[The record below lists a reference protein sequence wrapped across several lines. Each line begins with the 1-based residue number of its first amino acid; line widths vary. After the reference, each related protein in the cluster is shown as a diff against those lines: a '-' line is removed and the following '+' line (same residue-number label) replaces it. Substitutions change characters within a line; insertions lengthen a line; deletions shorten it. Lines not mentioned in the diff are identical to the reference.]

1 MKLTHKAVL
10 RQFLRILGFTL
21 LGALVLFSLIHLF
34 DHINGF
40 MDNGAS
46 LALIGRYYLNKA
58 PETIDIVLPIA
69 MLMASLFTVGSMARY
84 NELAALFASGRSL
97 LQVTRPL
104 VVAACLTALFS
115 LAWSEWVL
123 PRANAN
129 VERIWEVEVHGNPD
143 RLKPTSNIAVNGTDG
158 RLYHARSWVPET
170 NKVKGFRVLGAEG
183 AAVRERWDANQAVWD
198 GDRWLLEDGTY
209 RRFTPEEETVE
220 PFRALATDLAGVTP
234 HALNQANVR
243 PDEMTVRQLAGYVD
257 LLRRSGSDAT
267 PYEVD
272 LHFKLAF
279 PMVHVIVVLLGI
291 MLASGPRK
299 TTVASGFG
307 WTILISFGYYLAINF
322 GRAFGKTGTLPP
334 VAAAWIGNAV
344 FGCAT
349 LVLYLRIRR

>member
-1 MKLTHKAVL
+1 MKLTDRLIL

-21 LGALVLFSLIHLF
+21 LGALILFSLIHLF

-58 PETIDIVLPIA
+58 PETIDIVLPIG

-104 VVAACLTALFS
+104 IVAAVLTALFS

-143 RLKPTSNIAVNGTDG
+143 RLKPTNNIAVNGTDG
-158 RLYHARSWVPET
+158 RLYHARAWVPES
-170 NKVKGFRVLGAEG
+170 NRVKGFRVLGAEG
-183 AAVRERWDANQAVWD
+183 SAVRERWDANLAVWD
-198 GDRWLLEDGTY
+198 GERWILEDGTY
-209 RRFTPEEETVE
+209 RSFGPDGETVE
-220 PFRALATDLAGVTP
+220 PFRTLESDLAGVTP

-243 PDEMTVRQLAGYVD
+243 PDEMTVRQLAEYVD

-267 PYEVD
+267 PYQVD
-272 LHFKLAF
+272 FQFKLAF
-279 PMVHVIVVLLGI
+279 PMVHIIVVLLGI

-334 VAAAWIGNAV
+334 LAAAWIGNV
-344 FGCAT
+344 IFGLAS
-349 LVLYLRIRR
+349 LILYLRIRR